1 MGAYLGSERR
11 TRHVRVHR
19 VFLKGLQAGERV
31 LSGVEA
37 HHLAQVLRVKPGAKV
52 KAFDGLGL
60 EAAGEVQE
68 VDELSVTLRLESPKP
83 SDVEAALKLTLAVPL
98 LKGDKFSEVVRR
110 GTELGAVRFIPLVA
124 SRCDVKV
131 LSENK
136 LTRYRRVAKEAAK
149 QSGRSVVPE
158 VEPLR
163 KLAELDLGPLTL
175 VAHTRSSA
183 TLQEVM
189 GPDTQSDTEG
199 IMLVT
204 GPEGGLSEQEVEFLV
219 EQGARGVNL
228 GARILR
234 AETAPVA
241 LTAALLLPEAL

>member
-1 MGAYLGSERR
+1 MRI
-11 TRHVRVHR
+11 HR
-19 VFLKGLQAGERV
+19 VFLKELQAGERT
-31 LSGVEA
+31 LSGAEA
-37 HHLAQVLRVKPGAKV
+37 HHLAQVLRVQPGTRV
-52 KAFDGLGL
+52 KAFDGSGL
-60 EAAGEVQE
+60 EAAGEVQA
-68 VDELSVTLRLESPKP
+68 VDELSVTLRLESPEP
-83 SDVEAALKLTLAVPL
+83 SDVEATLKLTLAVPL

-110 GTELGAVRFIPLVA
+110 GTELGAVRFIPVLT

-163 KLAELDLGPLTL
+163 KLSKLDLGPLTL
-175 VAHTRSSA
+175 VAHPRSSA

-189 GPDTQSDTEG
+189 KSNADAYEEV
-199 IMLVT
+199 MLVT
-204 GPEGGLSEQEVEFLV
+204 GPEGGLSEQEVESLT
-219 EQGARGVNL
+219 EQGAKGVTL

-234 AETAPVA
+234 AETAPIA

>member
-1 MGAYLGSERR
+1 MRI
-11 TRHVRVHR
+11 HR
-19 VFLKGLQAGERV
+19 VFLKDLQAGERA
-31 LSGVEA
+31 LSGAEA
-37 HHLAQVLRVKPGAKV
+37 HHLAQVLRVKPGTKV
-52 KAFDGLGL
+52 RAFDGTGL
-60 EAAGEVQE
+60 EAAGEVKE
-68 VDELSVTLRLESPKP
+68 VDEVNVTLRLELPQP

-110 GTELGAVRFIPLVA
+110 GTELGAVRFVPLLTA
-124 SRCDVKV
+124 RCDVKV

-163 KLAELDLGPLTL
+163 KLSKLDLGPLTL
-175 VAHTRSSA
+175 VAHPFAAT

-189 GPDTQSDTEG
+189 ELDAGSDEEEVT
-199 IMLVT
+199 LVT
-204 GPEGGLSEQEVEFLV
+204 GPEGGLSEHEIESLT
-219 EQGARGVNL
+219 EKGAKGVTL

-234 AETAPVA
+234 AETAPIA

>member
-1 MGAYLGSERR
+1 MRIY
-11 TRHVRVHR
+11 R
-19 VFLKGLQAGERV
+19 VFLKDLEAGERT
-31 LSGVEA
+31 LSGAEA

-68 VDELSVTLRLESPKP
+68 VDELSVTLRLELPKP

-110 GTELGAVRFIPLVA
+110 GTELGAVRFIPVLTA
-124 SRCDVKV
+124 RCDVKV
-131 LSENK
+131 LSDNK

-158 VEPLR
+158 VEALC
-163 KLAELDLGPLTL
+163 KLSKLDLGPLTL
-175 VAHTRSSA
+175 IAHPFASA
-183 TLQEVM
+183 TLQEVLK
-189 GPDTQSDTEG
+189 SDAGSDAEEVTL
-199 IMLVT
+199 IT
-204 GPEGGLSEQEVEFLV
+204 GPEGGLSEHEVEFLI
-219 EQGARGVNL
+219 EKGAKGVTL

-234 AETAPVA
+234 AETAPIA

>member
-1 MGAYLGSERR
+1 M
-11 TRHVRVHR
+11 
-19 VFLKGLQAGERV
+19 
-31 LSGVEA
+31 
-37 HHLAQVLRVKPGAKV
+37 
-52 KAFDGLGL
+52 
-60 EAAGEVQE
+60 
-68 VDELSVTLRLESPKP
+68 SVTLYLDSPKS

-110 GTELGAVRFIPLVA
+110 GTELGAVRFVPILSA
-124 SRCDVKV
+124 RCDVKV

-163 KLAELDLGPLTL
+163 KLSKLDLGPLTL
-175 VAHTRSSA
+175 VAHPFASA
-183 TLQEVM
+183 TLQEVIS
-189 GPDTQSDTEG
+189 SDDASGVEEV
-199 IMLVT
+199 MLIT
-204 GPEGGLSEQEVEFLV
+204 GPEGGLSEGEVESLV
-219 EQGARGVNL
+219 ERGAKGVTL

-234 AETAPVA
+234 AETAPIA

>member
-1 MGAYLGSERR
+1 MRIY
-11 TRHVRVHR
+11 R
-19 VFLKGLQAGERV
+19 VFLKDLEAGERT
-31 LSGVEA
+31 LSGAEA
-37 HHLAQVLRVKPGAKV
+37 HHLAQVLRIKPGTEV
-52 KAFDGLGL
+52 RAFDGTGL

-110 GTELGAVRFIPLVA
+110 GTELGAVRFIPLVT

-163 KLAELDLGPLTL
+163 KLSKLDLGPLAL
-175 VAHTRSSA
+175 VAHPRAAA
-183 TLQEVM
+183 TLQEVIS
-189 GPDTQSDTEG
+189 GATPEEV
-199 IMLVT
+199 MLVT
-204 GPEGGLSEQEVEFLV
+204 GPEGGLSEHEVEFLI
-219 EQGARGVNL
+219 EKGAKGVTL